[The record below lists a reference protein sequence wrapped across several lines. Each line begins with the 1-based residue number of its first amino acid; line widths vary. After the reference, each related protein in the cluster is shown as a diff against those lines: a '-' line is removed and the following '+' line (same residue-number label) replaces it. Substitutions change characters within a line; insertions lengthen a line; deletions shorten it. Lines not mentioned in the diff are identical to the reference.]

1 MKTILTCSALVMT
14 TMTTG
19 TNAQGEPPHA
29 GWATEPT
36 LHQDRLVFVSEGDL
50 FGADLGDGRAHRLTS
65 HEGAES
71 RPALSPDGRWIAFSA
86 EYGGNPDVF
95 VMPAQGGAPRQLTFH
110 PDRDAVVGWTADG
123 SSVLFRSGRTH
134 PHGRSELWKVPLEGG
149 MPERFGFGDC
159 SMASFAADDA
169 RMAFCRWSNER
180 DNWKNYRGGTAPE
193 IWFGD
198 PGNGAFEN
206 LTENDANDMF
216 PVWLKSDGEE
226 RICFLSDRDRTP
238 NIWSMDIDGNATTQ
252 LTTFDGTGDAPANF
266 DIRSLAGDAAPGSSR
281 LVFEQG
287 GEIGI
292 LDVRDGSVRRPRIH
306 LSSDRAQKRNRHVNP
321 EETIESVSLSPTG
334 HRIAVTARGE
344 IFVIDINLSEV
355 IRVTSESG
363 VRSSSAIFLDEESL
377 VVITDGG
384 GEQQIDLRNIEGPA
398 NLEVLIDE
406 KNSWFFPPVVSND
419 GRWVVV
425 ATARGELLCFDFV
438 TGEREVIAR
447 CTHGEITDY
456 RISPDGR
463 WLAWAMPDAN
473 ELSQI
478 NLTRLKSGQRM
489 TPITIGD
496 GMYSDHQ
503 PRWDPAGA
511 YLWFVSDRS
520 MNARLGSTEFRHT
533 FTESARV
540 YALSLDAS
548 MPPPDSSV
556 MLSMGIDVDEW
567 SMSPQHED
575 LDIADDEDESEE
587 SSDSTEYEHPEVIT
601 VDLQGLN
608 DRIHPVSDVTPGTWR
623 RLEATWGGFFAI
635 KTTGEILHNDGI
647 DETPPPTL
655 IQFDVASGPTVV
667 TDDIANYVISA
678 DRMALAVK
686 NEMSEWSLYHT
697 MVKVMEPLPPI
708 DNLLEIETTA
718 EWAQILDEAWRLQ
731 RDFFWN
737 PKMNGVDWDAMREKY
752 AGRLDLIGSRDE
764 LDDLIGRMMSELEC
778 SHAYVWQEGEPVRSA
793 DYVPFAML
801 GAELAPH
808 PDGYEIA
815 RILPGRSWDEDGR
828 SPLASSWL
836 GIEEGDV
843 ILEID
848 GRPVDPNSNPW
859 SMLDG
864 IPGDTIRL
872 VVMPKDRAEEIFVVN
887 APVVYDES
895 RLRYNAWVDGNREAV
910 DAASEGRFGYLH
922 LTDMDTEGLSQFGH
936 QFPGQGDKDG
946 LVIDIRSNGGGFVS
960 QLILD
965 QLNQKVT
972 GYDQPR
978 HGSTM
983 TYPQHAFP
991 GHMVVLM
998 DQHSGSDG
1006 DIFPYMFREMEL
1018 GPLLGMRT
1026 WGGVVGI
1033 RSDKGAVDGG
1043 MTTQPE
1049 YATWTLKDGWDIE
1062 NYGVDPDIEVDNT
1075 PHDHV
1080 EGRDRQLERAIE
1092 ELERRT
1098 REMPIETPEPPAYP
1112 E

>member
-1 MKTILTCSALVMT
+1 
-14 TMTTG
+14 
-19 TNAQGEPPHA
+19 
-29 GWATEPT
+29 
-36 LHQDRLVFVSEGDL
+36 
-50 FGADLGDGRAHRLTS
+50 
-65 HEGAES
+65 
-71 RPALSPDGRWIAFSA
+71 
-86 EYGGNPDVF
+86 
-95 VMPAQGGAPRQLTFH
+95 
-110 PDRDAVVGWTADG
+110 
-123 SSVLFRSGRTH
+123 
-134 PHGRSELWKVPLEGG
+134 
-149 MPERFGFGDC
+149 
-159 SMASFAADDA
+159 
-169 RMAFCRWSNER
+169 
-180 DNWKNYRGGTAPE
+180 
-193 IWFGD
+193 
-198 PGNGAFEN
+198 
-206 LTENDANDMF
+206 
-216 PVWLKSDGEE
+216 
-226 RICFLSDRDRTP
+226 
-238 NIWSMDIDGNATTQ
+238 
-252 LTTFDGTGDAPANF
+252 
-266 DIRSLAGDAAPGSSR
+266 
-281 LVFEQG
+281 
-287 GEIGI
+287 
-292 LDVRDGSVRRPRIH
+292 
-306 LSSDRAQKRNRHVNP
+306 
-321 EETIESVSLSPTG
+321 
-334 HRIAVTARGE
+334 
-344 IFVIDINLSEV
+344 
-355 IRVTSESG
+355 
-363 VRSSSAIFLDEESL
+363 
-377 VVITDGG
+377 
-384 GEQQIDLRNIEGPA
+384 
-398 NLEVLIDE
+398 
-406 KNSWFFPPVVSND
+406 
-419 GRWVVV
+419 
-425 ATARGELLCFDFV
+425 
-438 TGEREVIAR
+438 
-447 CTHGEITDY
+447 
-456 RISPDGR
+456 
-463 WLAWAMPDAN
+463 
-473 ELSQI
+473 
-478 NLTRLKSGQRM
+478 
-489 TPITIGD
+489 
-496 GMYSDHQ
+496 
-503 PRWDPAGA
+503 
-511 YLWFVSDRS
+511 
-520 MNARLGSTEFRHT
+520 
-533 FTESARV
+533 
-540 YALSLDAS
+540 
-548 MPPPDSSV
+548 
-556 MLSMGIDVDEW
+556 
-567 SMSPQHED
+567 

-678 DRMALAVK
+678 DRMALAMK
-686 NEMSEWSLYHT
+686 NEMSEWSFYHT
-697 MVKVMEPLPPI
+697 MAEIMEPFPPI
-708 DNLLEIETTA
+708 DHLLEIETTA

>member
-1 MKTILTCSALVMT
+1 MKIILTCSALLMT
-14 TMTTG
+14 TVTTG

-50 FGADLGDGRAHRLTS
+50 FGADLEDEKAHRLTS

-71 RPALSPDGRWIAFSA
+71 RPAFSPDGRWLAFSA

-95 VMPAQGGAPRQLTFH
+95 VMPAEGGAPRQLTFH
-110 PDRDAVVGWTADG
+110 PDRDAVVGWTSDG

-149 MPERFGFGDC
+149 MPEPFGFGDC

-216 PVWLKSDGEE
+216 PVWMDADGEE

-238 NIWSMDIDGNATTQ
+238 NIWTMDPDGNATTQ
-252 LTTFDGTGDAPANF
+252 LTMFDGTGDAPANF

-292 LDVRDGSVRRPRIH
+292 LDVRDGSVTRPRIH
-306 LSSDRAQKRNRHVNP
+306 LSSDRPQRRNRHVASD
-321 EETIESVSLSPTG
+321 ETIESASLSREG
-334 HRIAVTARGE
+334 KMMAFTARGE
-344 IFVIDINLSEV
+344 VFVIDFEFGELL
-355 IRVTSESG
+355 RVTDESG
-363 VRSSSAIFLDEESL
+363 DRNTSATFLDEETL
-377 VVITDGG
+377 VVITDEG
-384 GEQQIDLRNIEGPA
+384 GEQQLALRYFGGPPEQEI
-398 NLEVLIDE
+398 LSDE
-406 KNSWFFPPVVSND
+406 TNAWFFPPVSSDD
-419 GRWVVV
+419 GRWVVA
-425 ATARGELLCFDFV
+425 ATARGELLAFDLE
-438 TGEREVIAR
+438 TGERRLITR
-447 CTHGEITDY
+447 CSHGEISDY
-456 RISPDGR
+456 RISPDSR
-463 WLAWAMPDAN
+463 WIAWAMPNAN
-473 ELSQI
+473 ELSEI
-478 NLTRLKSGQRM
+478 TITRLDDP
-489 TPITIGD
+489 TTPPITIGG
-496 GMYSDHQ
+496 GMYSDTQ

-540 YALSLDAS
+540 YALSLEAS
-548 MPPPDSSV
+548 MPPPDAAL
-556 MLSMGIDVDEW
+556 MTSMGIDLESW
-567 SMSPQHED
+567 SMPPQPQDWGTMEEEFASED
-575 LDIADDEDESEE
+575 DSMMSE
-587 SSDSTEYEHPEVIT
+587 PEEAEAIT
-601 VDLQGLN
+601 IDLAGLN
-608 DRIHPVSDVTPGTWR
+608 ARVHPVSDVTPGTWSQ
-623 RLEATWGGFFAI
+623 LEATWGGFYAMR
-635 KTTGEILHNDGI
+635 TTGEVLHNDGM
-647 DETPPPTL
+647 DESSPPSL
-655 IQFDVASGPTVV
+655 IRFDVLGGPTVV
-667 TDDIANYVISA
+667 TEDIAHYVISG
-678 DRMALAVK
+678 DRTTLALT
-686 NEMSEWSLYHT
+686 NDMGEWFTYDT
-697 MVKVMEPLPPI
+697 MFDTVEPLPPTAH
-708 DNLLEIETTA
+708 LLEVDTTA

-737 PKMNGVDWDAMREKY
+737 PKLNGVDWDAMRSKY
-752 AGRLDLIGSRDE
+752 AERLDLIGSRDE

-801 GAELAPH
+801 GADLAPH

-848 GRPVDPNSNPW
+848 GRPVDPDSNPW

-864 IPGDTIRL
+864 IAGDTVRL
-872 VVMPKDRAEEIFVVN
+872 VVMPKDDDEDVFVVN

-895 RLRYNAWVDGNREAV
+895 RLRYNAWVDGNRETV
-910 DAASEGRFGYLH
+910 DAASDGRFGYLH
-922 LTDMDTEGLSQFGH
+922 LADMDTEGLSQFGH
-936 QFPGQGDKDG
+936 QFPGQGDRDG
-946 LVIDIRSNGGGFVS
+946 LVIDIRNNGGGFVS

-965 QLNQKVT
+965 QLAQKVT

-1062 NYGVDPDIEVDNT
+1062 NYGVDPDIEIDNT

-1098 REMPIETPEPPAYP
+1098 REMPIETPAPPAYP

>member
-1 MKTILTCSALVMT
+1 MKTTFLSFSALFIIGI
-14 TMTTG
+14 TG
-19 TNAQGEPPHA
+19 SSSANAGTQDA
-29 GWATEPT
+29 GWMTEPT
-36 LHQDRLVFVSEGDL
+36 LHGDRLVFVSEGDL
-50 FGADLGDGRAHRLTS
+50 FGTDLRDGTAHRLTS
-65 HEGAES
+65 HEGSES
-71 RPALSPDGRWIAFSA
+71 RPSLSPDGRWIAFTG

-95 VMPAQGGAPRQLTFH
+95 VMPARGGAPRQLTHH
-110 PDRDAVVGWTADG
+110 PDSDAVVGWSSDG
-123 SSVLFRSGRTH
+123 SFVLFRSGRTH
-134 PHGRSELWKVPLEGG
+134 PHGRSELWKVPVNGG
-149 MPERFGFGDC
+149 MPQPFGFGDC
-159 SMASFAADDA
+159 SMASFAGDDA

-216 PVWLKSDGEE
+216 PVWMDADGEE

-238 NIWSMDIDGNATTQ
+238 NIWTMDPDGNATTQ

-292 LDVRDGSVRRPRIH
+292 FDVASGTLTRPRIH
-306 LSSDRAQKRNRHVNP
+306 LSSDRPQRRDRHVSAQ
-321 EETIESVSLSPTG
+321 ESLESGALSWNGTMM
-334 HRIAVTARGE
+334 AFTARGE
-344 IFVIDINLSEV
+344 IFVIDFESDELL
-355 IRVTSESG
+355 RVTEESG
-363 VRSSSAIFLDEESL
+363 ARNRSATFLNEETL
-377 VVITDGG
+377 VVITDEG
-384 GEQQIDLRNIEGPA
+384 GEQQIALRYFGGPPEQEIITEERHA
-398 NLEVLIDE
+398 
-406 KNSWFFPPVVSND
+406 WFFPPVVSND
-419 GRWVVV
+419 ERWIVV
-425 ATARGELLCFDFV
+425 ANARGELLSFDLE
-438 TGEREVIAR
+438 TGDRRMIVR
-447 CTHGEITDY
+447 CPHGEITDY
-456 RISPDGR
+456 RISPDSR
-463 WLAWAMPDAN
+463 WIAWSMPNAN
-473 ELSQI
+473 ELSEI
-478 NLTRLKSGQRM
+478 TLARLDDPSL

-496 GMYSDHQ
+496 GMYSDTQ

-540 YALSLDAS
+540 YALSLEES
-548 MPPPDSSV
+548 MPPPEAAV
-556 MLSMGIDVDEW
+556 MNSMGIDLEAWSAPPLPEEWEAFEEEPGGEPTEQEMSHDEI
-567 SMSPQHED
+567 PGVVID
-575 LDIADDEDESEE
+575 LE
-587 SSDSTEYEHPEVIT
+587 
-601 VDLQGLN
+601 GLN
-608 DRIHPVSDVTPGTWR
+608 DRIHPVTDVTPGTWDQ
-623 RLEATWGGFFAI
+623 LEATWGGFYAV
-635 KTTGEILHNDGI
+635 KTSGEVLHNDGME
-647 DETPPPTL
+647 DLPPPML
-655 IQFDVASGPTVV
+655 IGFDVLGGPMVVSEDVAGYAISG
-667 TDDIANYVISA
+667 
-678 DRMALAVK
+678 DRMTLAVT
-686 NEMSEWSLYHT
+686 NEMGTWFTYDRMFETLEEIPSPVH
-697 MVKVMEPLPPI
+697 M
-708 DNLLEIETTA
+708 LEIDTTA
-718 EWAQILDEAWRLQ
+718 EWAQIFDEAWRLQ

-737 PKMNGVDWDAMREKY
+737 PKLNGIDWDAMRTKY
-752 AGRLDLIGSRDE
+752 ESRLDLIGSRDE

-778 SHAYVWQEGEPVRSA
+778 SHAYIWQEGPPVRSA
-793 DYVPFAML
+793 EYVPFAML
-801 GAELAPH
+801 GAELALH

-815 RILPGRSWDEDGR
+815 TILPGRSWDENGR

-848 GRPVDPNSNPW
+848 GRPVEPNSNPW

-864 IPGDTIRL
+864 IAGDTVRL
-872 VVMPKDRAEEIFVVN
+872 VVLPKDEEEEIFVVN
-887 APVVYDES
+887 APVVHDER

-910 DAASEGRFGYLH
+910 DAASDGRFGYLH

-936 QFPGQGDKDG
+936 QFPGQGDKEG
-946 LVIDIRSNGGGFVS
+946 LVIDIRNNGGGFVS

-965 QLNQKVT
+965 QLAQKVT

-1006 DIFPYMFREMEL
+1006 DIFPYMFREMGL
-1018 GPLLGMRT
+1018 GPLIGMRT

-1049 YATWTLKDGWDIE
+1049 YATWTLKDGWGIE
-1062 NYGVDPDIEVDNT
+1062 NHGVDPDIEIDNT

-1098 REMPIETPEPPAYP
+1098 REMPVVTPAPPAYP